1 MKSHILFII
10 DGLPGGGAENVTL
23 TLAKGLAERGCVVS
37 LLALDKRRDYEIP
50 DCINYFVDHDNG
62 KGVFRKLSE
71 LARRGAS
78 LDRLLP
84 GLFDKY
90 GLPSLV
96 ISSLHKT
103 DRIVVRSKLLRTCN
117 LWFCVHGMFSRS
129 YLGNK
134 RGFSLWLKKLKLKK
148 VYKNQQMITVSDAV
162 GKDLLQKVGIKP
174 KTIQTIYNPFNISEI
189 LQRAAGEN
197 PYAAESYIA
206 HVGRFHQVK
215 RHDRLLEAFAL
226 ADLPG
231 KLILVGQGEESVA
244 QQINDKISS
253 LELQDKVIL
262 AGFTQN
268 PLPIIKGAKMV
279 ALSSDSEGLPSVLIE
294 ALMCHTPVISTNC
307 PGGAAEIMS
316 GELQPFLA
324 ELTSESLAEKMQKAW
339 HSPPTIA
346 EEMYQ
351 RFSYDIILDK
361 YLALQKTQS

>member
-23 TLAKGLAERGCVVS
+23 TLAKGLAERGCVVT

-62 KGVFRKLSE
+62 KGAFRKLSE
-71 LARRGAS
+71 LARRAAS

-103 DRIVVRSKLLRTCN
+103 DRIVVRSKLLRSCN

-134 RGFSLWLKKLKLKK
+134 RGFSLWFKKLKLKK

-189 LQRAAGEN
+189 IQRAAG
-197 PYAAESYIA
+197 
-206 HVGRFHQVK
+206 
-215 RHDRLLEAFAL
+215 
-226 ADLPG
+226 
-231 KLILVGQGEESVA
+231 
-244 QQINDKISS
+244 
-253 LELQDKVIL
+253 
-262 AGFTQN
+262 
-268 PLPIIKGAKMV
+268 
-279 ALSSDSEGLPSVLIE
+279 
-294 ALMCHTPVISTNC
+294 
-307 PGGAAEIMS
+307 
-316 GELQPFLA
+316 
-324 ELTSESLAEKMQKAW
+324 
-339 HSPPTIA
+339 
-346 EEMYQ
+346 
-351 RFSYDIILDK
+351 
-361 YLALQKTQS
+361 